1 VKEVEMTAPR
11 KQRIV
16 ILGGGFGGAYAAQE
30 LERRLRPEEAEIVL
44 INRSNYFIF
53 YPLLIEAGT
62 GSLHPRHAVV
72 SLRSFLKRHT
82 TFRMAD
88 VTNVDRTNR
97 RLEYR
102 LTGSDRLESMT
113 YDHLV
118 IALGSVTKLP
128 PVEGLAEHGF
138 DIKGLTDAVALRDRA
153 IQMMELADA
162 IDDPEIRRELLHF
175 VVVGA
180 NFTGIELAGEFNVFL
195 RAASKEYR
203 NVTADDCRMTVVELG
218 DRILPAL
225 EEELAEF
232 AAESLRRRG
241 VDIRL
246 GCSVSKV
253 TADEAVLTTGDRLAS
268 RTVIWC
274 AGISPSPLITSIGVP
289 VDERG
294 YIVCERDLRVQGSDS
309 EWAIGDCA
317 VNPDRFGEP
326 YPATAQHAIQ
336 QAKVLG
342 KNLVRR
348 LRGHET
354 VPCDIS
360 SKGAL
365 AALGCRTGV
374 AKVFGVKLAGFPA
387 WFLWRT
393 VYLMKMPGLGR
404 RVRVAIDWTLDLV
417 SRADYVQLGIHRVG
431 VERSQSDVATQPKV
445 A

>member
-1 VKEVEMTAPR
+1 MAGREKP
-11 KQRIV
+11 RIV

-72 SLRSFLKRHT
+72 SLRAFLRRHT

-88 VTNVDRTNR
+88 VTGVDRASR
-97 RLEYR
+97 RVTYR
-102 LTGSDRLESMT
+102 LSGSDREETLD

-128 PVEGLAEHGF
+128 PVEGLEEHGF
-138 DIKGLTDAVALRDRA
+138 EIKGLTDAVALRDRA
-153 IQMMELADA
+153 IQMLELADA
-162 IDDPEIRRELLHF
+162 IDDPDARRELLHF

-195 RAASKEYR
+195 RAASRTYR
-203 NVTADDCRMTVVELG
+203 NVQVEDCRVTVVELG
-218 DRILPAL
+218 ERILPAL

-232 AAESLRRRG
+232 ASESLRRRG
-241 VDIRL
+241 VEIRL
-246 GCSVSKV
+246 GCSVATVASHK
-253 TADEAVLTTGDRLAS
+253 AVLTTGEHLAS

-274 AGISPSPLITSIGVP
+274 AGIAPSPLIAKLDVP
-289 VDERG
+289 VDGVG
-294 YIVCERDLRVQGSDS
+294 YILCERDLRVQGSES

-317 VNPDRFGEP
+317 VNLDREGVP
-326 YPATAQHAIQ
+326 YPTTAQHATQ

-342 KNLVRR
+342 KNLVRA
-348 LRGHET
+348 LRGQPT
-354 VPCDIS
+354 AACDIT

-393 VYLMKMPGLGR
+393 VYLLKMPGWAR

-417 SRADYVQLGIHRVG
+417 FRPDYVQLGIHRVT
-431 VERSQSDVATQPKV
+431 VVAPPPIEGQRQTRV